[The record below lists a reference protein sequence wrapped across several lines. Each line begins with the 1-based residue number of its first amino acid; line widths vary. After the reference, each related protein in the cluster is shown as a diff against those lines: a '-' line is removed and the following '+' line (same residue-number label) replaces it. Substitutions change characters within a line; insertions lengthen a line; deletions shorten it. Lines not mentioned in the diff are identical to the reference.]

1 MEDLLGFLKSVANVV
16 LMLFAYIIAL
26 GLTQRWLMGTGAF
39 DAEQAFWS
47 AIILLALATW
57 MISTAGMW
65 LIKRRRMN
73 RQLKPFRR

>member
-1 MEDLLGFLKSVANVV
+1 MEDLLGFLKSVASVV

-26 GLTQRWLMGTGAF
+26 GLTQRWLMGTGVF
-39 DAEQAFWS
+39 DAEQAFWL

-65 LIKRRRMN
+65 LIKRRRWN
-73 RQLKPFRR
+73 RRINQFGR

>member
-1 MEDLLGFLKSVANVV
+1 MEDLFGFLKSVANTMLV
-16 LMLFAYIIAL
+16 LFAYIVAL
-26 GLTQRWLMGTGAF
+26 GFTQRWLTGTGVF
-39 DAEQAFWS
+39 DAEQAFWL

>member
-1 MEDLLGFLKSVANVV
+1 MEDMLWFLKSVANVV
-16 LMLFAYIIAL
+16 LMLFAYIAAL
-26 GLTQRWLMGTGAF
+26 GFTQRRLMSTGVF
-39 DAEQAFWS
+39 DAEQAFWL

-57 MISTAGMW
+57 MISTAGVW

>member
-1 MEDLLGFLKSVANVV
+1 MEDMLWFLKSVANVV

>member
-1 MEDLLGFLKSVANVV
+1 MEDMLWFLKSVASVV

-26 GLTQRWLMGTGAF
+26 GFTQRWLTGTGVF
-39 DAEQAFWS
+39 DAEQAFWL
-47 AIILLALATW
+47 AILLLALATW

>member
-1 MEDLLGFLKSVANVV
+1 MEDLFGFLKSVATVV

-26 GLTQRWLMGTGAF
+26 GLTQRWLMGTRVF
-39 DAEQAFWS
+39 DAEQAFWL